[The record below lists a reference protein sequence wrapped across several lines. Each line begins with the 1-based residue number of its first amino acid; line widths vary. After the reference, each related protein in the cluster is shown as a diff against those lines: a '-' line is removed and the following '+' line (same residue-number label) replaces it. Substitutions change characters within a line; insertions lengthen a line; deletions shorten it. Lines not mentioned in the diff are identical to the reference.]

1 MYTKLILLN
10 PISNPIK
17 NPTGAMVLNHESVGI
32 IGLPR
37 VTNRLSCSLNS
48 AGHCSPA
55 FASTHCTKNW
65 HDVYRR
71 GAGNP
76 FLLKIALLY
85 SANEALNKNHKVAKH
100 VHFMYSHF
108 VSRSI
113 IFCTYAVDTCF
124 SPFSSALFTQSPE
137 DCNSATFQVCKTA
150 AARSPLSKQWRS
162 YLQQKPGALDVA
174 ALDQRMPATD
184 GSWVSDTG
192 KSFWLSVSI
201 ASTTSNS

>member
-17 NPTGAMVLNHESVGI
+17 NPTGAMVLIHESVGI

-37 VTNRLSCSLNS
+37 VTKRLSCSLNS

-55 FASTHCTKNW
+55 FASTHCIKNW

-85 SANEALNKNHKVAKH
+85 SANEALNKNHEVAKH

-113 IFCTYAVDTCF
+113 IFCTYAVDTFF
-124 SPFSSALFTQSPE
+124 SPFSSALFSSLCSLFFFVDDDP
-137 DCNSATFQVCKTA
+137 
-150 AARSPLSKQWRS
+150 PLLLSSTSSSS
-162 YLQQKPGALDVA
+162 YRHHHHPKEE
-174 ALDQRMPATD
+174 RR
-184 GSWVSDTG
+184 
-192 KSFWLSVSI
+192 
-201 ASTTSNS
+201 